1 MKTEPIKFNFSNKNV
16 LIVGGS
22 GGFGAALV
30 SKFERSHANVFYVSR
45 NPHPQNRGTHIKV
58 DLSNTKA
65 LLEALKKIEKI
76 GVQILVNCA
85 AINYAKSHEQIDI
98 VEWEEVIRVNISSI
112 FLICNAVLPSM
123 KKNNYGK
130 IVNVSSIAGRHRSI
144 VSGIHYVTSKA
155 ALIGFTRQLAYE
167 VGNWNINVNVVCPS
181 QTKTEMYDATM
192 TEIKERQL
200 LETIPIKRI
209 GTVEEQVAPIM
220 FLCSDESSYMSG
232 AMVDVNGGQI

>member
-45 NPHPQNRGTHIKV
+45 NSHPQNHGTHIKV

-85 AINYAKSHEQIDI
+85 AINYAKGHEQIDI
-98 VEWEEVIRVNISSI
+98 VEWEQVIRVNISSI

-167 VGNWNINVNVVCPS
+167 VGDWNINVNVVCPS

-192 TEIKERQL
+192 TEIKEKQL

-220 FLCSDESSYMSG
+220 FLCSDGSSYMTG